1 MMTNREAAGAL
12 TEILS
17 LSWSPV
23 AVKFISR
30 GQTPPRLHAP
40 DRRRFCQVL
49 MEARRGEKRLLTPE
63 NVSCPAVAAALGF
76 KPLPEKLASGEMP
89 AAFGIFASAEAGRRT
104 IESMPRLEQG
114 KYAAVAVLPLAEAGA
129 NCEPDVVIVEGL
141 PEQLMWLALA
151 CVHET
156 GGRLEFSTAVLQATC
171 VDAAILPFLTG
182 KPNATLGCYG
192 CREAT
197 DLAAEECVM
206 GIPGHM
212 LDTVATNLRRLAG
225 KAIPRVRAKGAYL
238 HLGGMALASEADAVP
253 SEDSR
258 M

>member
-1 MMTNREAAGAL
+1 MTNHAAAGAV
-12 TEILS
+12 TEILG

-89 AAFGIFASAEAGRRT
+89 AGFGIFASPEAGRRT

-225 KAIPRVRAKGAYL
+225 KAIPRVRVKGAYL
-238 HLGGMALASEADAVP
+238 HLGRMALASEADAVP

>member
-1 MMTNREAAGAL
+1 
-12 TEILS
+12 
-17 LSWSPV
+17 
-23 AVKFISR
+23 
-30 GQTPPRLHAP
+30 
-40 DRRRFCQVL
+40 
-49 MEARRGEKRLLTPE
+49 
-63 NVSCPAVAAALGF
+63 VAAALGF

-89 AAFGIFASAEAGRRT
+89 AGFGIFASPEAGRRT

-206 GIPGHM
+206 GIPGILLH
-212 LDTVATNLRRLAG
+212 TVVTNLRRLAG